1 MQKTWRQKAWTARTC
16 IVAALYI
23 SLSALSAPIRAE
35 SLVVL
40 GDSLSA
46 AYGLAADEGWVHR
59 LQRTLAENY
68 PQYKVINASISG
80 ATTDAGL
87 QRLPRLLS
95 DHQPDIL
102 VLQLG
107 ANDGLQGKPVV
118 RTRQNLQKLIDI
130 GKDSGAEVVLL
141 GIRLPPNLGSRYT
154 EPFFA
159 MYGQLAKKN
168 DLALVP
174 FLLDGVAG
182 NAALM
187 QSDGLHP
194 RAEAGDRIFNNI
206 WPTLEAVIQAQ
217 GQQPAST
224 ESR

>member
-1 MQKTWRQKAWTARTC
+1 MWMQKTWMPGAS
-16 IVAALYI
+16 IVALLCL
-23 SLSALSAPIRAE
+23 SLSILSAPIRAQ

-46 AYGLAADEGWVHR
+46 AYGLASSDGWVHR
-59 LQRTLAENY
+59 LQGTLAEKY

-87 QRLPRLLS
+87 QRLPRLL
-95 DHQPDIL
+95 DEQQPAIL
-102 VLQLG
+102 ILQLG
-107 ANDGLQGKPVV
+107 ANDGLQGKPVI
-118 RTRQNLQKLIDI
+118 RTRQNLQKLIDM

-159 MYGQLAKKN
+159 MYTDLAKKN
-168 DLALVP
+168 GLALVP

-182 NAALM
+182 DSALM
-187 QSDGLHP
+187 QNDGLHP
-194 RAEAGDRIFNNI
+194 RAEARDRIFSNI
-206 WPTLEAVIQAQ
+206 WPILEPVIQAQ
-217 GQQPAST
+217 TRPRSST
-224 ESR
+224 DS

>member
-1 MQKTWRQKAWTARTC
+1 MQKAWLKKAGML
-16 IVAALYI
+16 VAMYL
-23 SLSALSAPIRAE
+23 SLSVLSAPIRAQ

-46 AYGLAADEGWVHR
+46 AYGLSASEGWVHR
-59 LQRTLAENY
+59 LQSTLAENY
-68 PQYKVINASISG
+68 PQYKVVNASISG

-87 QRLPRLLS
+87 QRLPRLLD

-107 ANDGLQGKPVV
+107 ANDGLQGKPVL

-130 GKDSGAEVVLL
+130 GKQSGADVVLL

-159 MYGQLAKKN
+159 MYADLAKKN
-168 DLALVP
+168 GLALVP

-182 NAALM
+182 NSALM
-187 QSDGLHP
+187 QNDGLHP
-194 RAEAGDRIFNNI
+194 RAEARDRIFDNI
-206 WPTLEAVIQAQ
+206 WPTLETVIQAQ
-217 GQQPAST
+217 RRQPASN
-224 ESR
+224 ES

>member
-1 MQKTWRQKAWTARTC
+1 MY
-16 IVAALYI
+16 L
-23 SLSALSAPIRAE
+23 SLSVASAPIQART
-35 SLVVL
+35 LVVL

-46 AYGLAADEGWVHR
+46 AYGLSANEGWVHR
-59 LQRTLAENY
+59 LQSTLAENY
-68 PQYKVINASISG
+68 PQYKVVNASISG

-95 DHQPDIL
+95 DHRPDIL

-130 GKDSGAEVVLL
+130 GKQSGADVVLL
-141 GIRLPPNLGSRYT
+141 GVRLPPNLGSRYT

-159 MYGQLAKKN
+159 MYADLAEKN
-168 DLALVP
+168 RLALVP
-174 FLLDGVAG
+174 FLLEGVAG
-182 NAALM
+182 KSALM

-194 RAEAGDRIFNNI
+194 RAEARDRIFDNI
-206 WPTLEAVIQAQ
+206 WPTLETVIQAQ
-217 GQQPAST
+217 SRPSASK
-224 ESR
+224 ES